1 MTKSISETMKK
12 EALELL
18 QTGLFVRKVSKKLG
32 ISVGAVS
39 AIKKKSHVD
48 IPRNVGGAPCK
59 ISTSAARFVIR
70 KFKTNECKSISDA
83 QKALEKENIVVCGRT
98 IRRMLN
104 DADIRA
110 KRKPKVLPLTPSRKK
125 NRLLWAKE
133 YRNWTAD
140 DWKKVVFSDETKI
153 NRLGSDG
160 AQWFWNASN
169 EEIREHHLQHMYKH
183 GGGSVTLWGCFLWDG
198 PGYIARINGTMDGKL
213 YCNILE
219 EDFKNSV
226 NYYGYS
232 VQNMVLQQD
241 NDPKHT
247 SKLAKAWFKD
257 NNINVL
263 DWPSYSPD
271 LNPIENLWA
280 IIKRRLCNYES
291 APKCTSELFDRVSRE
306 WNQITPDLCQELILS
321 MPRRIEAVIK
331 AKGGRTKY

>member
-18 QTGLFVRKVSKKLG
+18 QTGLSVRKVSKKLG

-140 DWKKVVFSDETKI
+140 DWKKVVFSD
-153 NRLGSDG
+153 
-160 AQWFWNASN
+160 
-169 EEIREHHLQHMYKH
+169 
-183 GGGSVTLWGCFLWDG
+183 
-198 PGYIARINGTMDGKL
+198 
-213 YCNILE
+213 
-219 EDFKNSV
+219 
-226 NYYGYS
+226 
-232 VQNMVLQQD
+232 
-241 NDPKHT
+241 
-247 SKLAKAWFKD
+247 
-257 NNINVL
+257 
-263 DWPSYSPD
+263 
-271 LNPIENLWA
+271 
-280 IIKRRLCNYES
+280 
-291 APKCTSELFDRVSRE
+291 
-306 WNQITPDLCQELILS
+306 
-321 MPRRIEAVIK
+321 
-331 AKGGRTKY
+331 